1 MFSYEDAIS
10 HCESKNSRL
19 IAIADSSELPLSLIT
34 DLYAT
39 GLDLIWIN
47 KTSDAIEEI
56 VNCLDLFRIL
66 RSFDQF

>member
-10 HCESKNSRL
+10 HCESRNSRL
-19 IAIADSSELPLSLIT
+19 VAIENASELPLSLIK

-56 VNCLDLFRIL
+56 VNCLDLFRI
-66 RSFDQF
+66 F